1 MSAGAA
7 VVLAGVIGIGVV
19 LCLLRLLMG
28 PTASDRAV
36 AADTA
41 CTVTTAL
48 LVLLAF
54 VFGRR
59 IYLDVALVYAVLT
72 FVGLV
77 AVARY
82 LERGI

>member
-1 MSAGAA
+1 MSAPVALTLAA
-7 VVLAGVIGIGVV
+7 VIGVGVI
-19 LCLLRLLMG
+19 LCLIRMFRG